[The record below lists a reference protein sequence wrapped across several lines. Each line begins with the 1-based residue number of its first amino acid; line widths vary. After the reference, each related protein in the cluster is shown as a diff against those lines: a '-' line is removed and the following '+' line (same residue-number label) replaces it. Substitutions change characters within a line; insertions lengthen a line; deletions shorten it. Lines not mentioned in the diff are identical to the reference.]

1 MGLCLVITSICS
13 FASPLGINKVLEY
26 LETDGENATIKPWL
40 WIFIIFLGAIIRSTA
55 EHWNL
60 YLQTVVLVR
69 IQALLTQ
76 LVFEHSLRIRLK
88 AEASGSEDKAATSG
102 TSTPKTVDTAE
113 ESSRAATPS
122 PDLEH
127 ESSDGERDGHQARDE
142 NETQS
147 TSTVVGPS
155 RDASQAT
162 LTPASRSGS
171 VKGKSKADTKGVQT
185 PAEDPKKKS
194 KDAENLLGR
203 INNLVTSDLDAI
215 VDGTTFLTFGK
226 FLSKQ

>member
-40 WIFIIFLGAIIRSTA
+40 WILIIFLGAIIRSTA